1 MTVTGEQ
8 IKQLIPSLPQERPM
22 IIADVI
28 NLVLPKYGLLTP
40 EVLPDFLAQVVHESG
55 GFNSKAENLNYKAA
69 RLCAVWPSRFPT
81 IADAEP
87 FANNPV
93 ALANKVYNGRMG
105 NVVGSNDGYDFRGAG
120 FIQLTGREI
129 AEQYGAYVGNVDT
142 ADLMERV
149 RTEDY
154 WAMDSAA
161 WVFAINK
168 KLIPLAMQNDIVTIT
183 KRINGGT
190 LGLDDR
196 KAIFEKA
203 KSIFS

>member
-40 EVLPDFLAQVVHESG
+40 EVLPDFLAQVVHESN
-55 GFNSKAENLNYKAA
+55 GFKAKAENLNYSAA

-81 IADAEP
+81 IADAQP

-105 NVVGSNDGYDFRGAG
+105 NKTGSNDGYDFRGAG
-120 FIQLTGREI
+120 FIQLTGRDI
-129 AEQYGAYVGNVDT
+129 AEQYGTYVGNADT

-168 KLIPLAMQNDIVTIT
+168 KLIPLAMQNDIVGIT
-183 KRINGGT
+183 KRINGG
-190 LGLDDR
+190 LIGLEDR
-196 KAIFEKA
+196 KEIFEKA
-203 KSIFS
+203 KNIFS